1 MKNNLVPLLI
11 LISLSLACTNTAT
24 LAQPVPTVGNPSPK
38 LDGNVE
44 LIVIAEIG
52 VQVRKACGVNNP
64 TTGKILTNGKTV
76 MSDGKEQELPDGSFW
91 QPIEGGCV
99 NSDYLRA
106 VK

>member
-1 MKNNLVPLLI
+1 MKKLVPLLI
-11 LISLSLACTNTAT
+11 LIFAMLACTNTAAIANT
-24 LAQPVPTVGNPSPK
+24 PAPK
-38 LDGNVE
+38 APQQLDSNVE
-44 LIVIAEIG
+44 MIVTAEIG